1 MSEKVKS
8 SDIVVS
14 VKTDEN
20 KIPKEISWTA
30 EDSDIKDQECKA
42 MILALWDKETGSALR
57 MDLWTSEMMVDEMK
71 MFFYQTLVTMAD
83 NFQKATGEDAITEDL
98 RDYCAHFAEKMKLDQ
113 MQ

>member
-1 MSEKVKS
+1 MSDKVKT
-8 SDIVVS
+8 SDIVIN

-20 KIPKEISWTA
+20 KIPQGINWSAT
-30 EDSDIKDQECKA
+30 DSGINDQECKA
-42 MILALWDKETGSALR
+42 MILALWDKESGSALR

-98 RDYCAHFAEKMKLDQ
+98 RDYCAHFAEKMKLEQ
-113 MQ
+113 MK